1 MAQLNK
7 RIAKLIEKSNENIQE
22 GASNTNVNFQFNNAQ
37 NMNNQNINDENKN
50 QDVAIY
56 DETILNAEEDEYD
69 ILNDPIK
76 RFKMSDSE
84 EAEINSQGSIIN
96 QELPVLM
103 ELDDTNSV
111 KLKKGNLVIRK
122 YINKESEDYESSQL
136 CTVEGYKVVYPKSS
150 KAKSVRYM
158 ADEALEKV
166 KFFQKDAEPNAPALT
181 L

>member
-1 MAQLNK
+1 
-7 RIAKLIEKSNENIQE
+7 
-22 GASNTNVNFQFNNAQ
+22 
-37 NMNNQNINDENKN
+37 
-50 QDVAIY
+50 
-56 DETILNAEEDEYD
+56 
-69 ILNDPIK
+69 
-76 RFKMSDSE
+76 MSDSE

-122 YINKESEDYESSQL
+122 YINKECEDYESSQL